1 MSNDVFEKLD
11 SDAVGHQILQFI
23 PNNLGINLCSVEDIT
38 INRANDK
45 LVSIN
50 IDFKIDT
57 GACSDGAVAS

>member
-1 MSNDVFEKLD
+1 MSNDVIEKLD
-11 SDAVGHQILQFI
+11 SDTVGHQILQFI

-38 INRANDK
+38 INRMNDK

-57 GACSDGAVAS
+57 GVCSGGAVAS